1 LDVGNAAYF
10 VLCFFFGFADDS
22 VTRDAEFQWDGIVL
36 RAALAKIGD
45 FFRDAVGVGGI
56 NLAADDSANSWER
69 IMDRVFATLP
79 IALELS
85 PFGERRSEECPYSFA
100 RHTDNA
106 TCKRVSGI
114 IGPLYLHKNMKKTH
128 KLLHYYFGW
137 GSVSILAQVGKFF
150 EYERLVS
157 ADGANV
163 YVTDENILRNLH
175 MPIGLLHGNRNQVFD
190 PESSERTL
198 ARINN
203 IHRENCTLLPILG
216 DYAHFDCLAGD
227 RAYKDVF
234 PSISDFLQGHVL

>member
-1 LDVGNAAYF
+1 MHVMRRIHAQKNLE
-10 VLCFFFGFADDS
+10 LL
-22 VTRDAEFQWDGIVL
+22 L
-36 RAALAKIGD
+36 RHNLPRRSGGVPW
-45 FFRDAVGVGGI
+45 FRSLRLEKAMITLSKNRILAVGVLVTAVTLLVLSSTARPVLGRADEQAKSAGPAHYSVVMTEAH
-56 NLAADDSANSWER
+56 NLL
-69 IMDRVFATLP
+69 V
-79 IALELS
+79 
-85 PFGERRSEECPYSFA
+85 
-100 RHTDNA
+100 TDNA